1 MRELLKLN
9 PYFWKYRRL
18 LIGGFAFIVLTNIF
32 AVYAPALI
40 GEGVNAMRE
49 ADEAFLLPLREG
61 ASEAEVFGEG
71 QASQWP
77 RSIQWIRNLLG
88 LEDDPGSNIQSKQ
101 DVFQWIAAIAFFQAA
116 LFMLAYLIKGIFLF
130 FTRQTIIVMSRKI
143 EYDLKATIFDQYQRL
158 DASFYKANDTGDLM
172 NRISEDVSK
181 VRMYLGPAV
190 MYTLNLAVLIFL
202 VVGVMLFIDVQL
214 TLFALLPLPFMSI
227 AIYRV
232 SKRIN
237 RQSEAVQSRQSGLS
251 TFVQQHIAG
260 IRILQSFHREDDA
273 AERFTHQA
281 DDYKQ
286 HVLKLVKTEALFMPI
301 IVLLVGLS
309 TILTIYVGGRRV
321 IAGELELGHIFQFV
335 FYVNL
340 LTWPFASVGWVTS
353 LVQKAEAS
361 MLRINAFMEAE
372 PTIASP
378 PVSTSVGGSGLNQDS
393 SSAASSVREFAFRN
407 VSFTYPETGI
417 EALQNINF
425 EVKPGEIVAITGR
438 TGSGKST
445 AAQLAM
451 RIFDPSSGEVEL
463 NGTALPAWQ
472 LDAFRHITGYV
483 PQEVFLFS
491 DTIENNIAFGMDLS
505 EASKESIEEAAVEAH
520 VAHNIE
526 GFEAGYSTMLG
537 ERGVNLSGG
546 QKQRISIARALIRK
560 PQLLVLDD
568 CLSAVDTETED
579 FILKSIRR
587 ACKESAVILVS
598 HRVSCIRGADRVVV
612 LDKGR
617 MAEYGSPEELLK
629 ANGLYAN
636 MVQQQAW
643 GEEPPV
649 TP

>member
-1 MRELLKLN
+1 M
-9 PYFWKYRRL
+9 
-18 LIGGFAFIVLTNIF
+18 
-32 AVYAPALI
+32 
-40 GEGVNAMRE
+40 NAMRL
-49 ADEAFLLPLREG
+49 ADESFLTPLRDG
-61 ASEAEVFGEG
+61 AAESEVFSSEPAG
-71 QASQWP
+71 QWP
-77 RSIQWIRNLLG
+77 RSIQWVRQMVGIGADGEYRL
-88 LEDDPGSNIQSKQ
+88 QSKQ
-101 DVFQWIAAIAFFQAA
+101 DVFAWMASVALFQAA
-116 LFMLAYLIKGIFLF
+116 LFMLAYFIKGIFLF

-143 EYDLKATIFDQYQRL
+143 EFDLKAKIFNQYQRL
-158 DASFYKANDTGDLM
+158 DTSFYKANDTGDLM

-190 MYTLNLAVLIFL
+190 MYTLNLAVLICL

-227 AIYRV
+227 AVYQV
-232 SKRIN
+232 SRRIN
-237 RQSEAVQSRQSGLS
+237 RQSEAVQRKQSGLS
-251 TFVQQHIAG
+251 TFVQQHVAG
-260 IRILQSFHREDDA
+260 IRILQSFHREEDA
-273 AERFTHQA
+273 SNRFTHQA
-281 DDYKQ
+281 NDYKQ

-361 MLRINAFMEAE
+361 MLRINAFLESK
-372 PTIASP
+372 PTVSSP
-378 PVSTSVGGSGLNQDS
+378 ENPLVDAQEHVTH
-393 SSAASSVREFAFRN
+393 FAFKD

-417 EALQNINF
+417 QALSGISF
-425 EVKPGEIVAITGR
+425 DVRPGEIVAITGR

-451 RIFDPSSGEVEL
+451 RIFDPSEGEITL
-463 NGTALPAWQ
+463 NDQALKDWQ
-472 LDAFRHITGYV
+472 IDAFRRVTGYV

-491 DTIENNIAFGMDLS
+491 DSIENNIAFGLDQ
-505 EASKESIEEAAVEAH
+505 ADVSKHKIVNAAKEAH

-526 GFEAGYSTMLG
+526 SFEHGYQTLLG

-546 QKQRISIARALIRK
+546 QKQRISIARAFIRK
-560 PQLLVLDD
+560 PRLLVLDD

-587 ACKESAVILVS
+587 ACKDSAVIMVS
-598 HRVSCIRGADRVVV
+598 HRVSCIRGADRILV
-612 LDKGR
+612 LDQGR
-617 MAEYGSPEELLK
+617 MIEYGTPQDLLEAK
-629 ANGLYAN
+629 GSYAN
-636 MVQQQAW
+636 MVQQQTW
-643 GEEPPV
+643 GEVPPV
-649 TP
+649 NP